1 MTQMLPF
8 EMLLVLPPLVRF
20 FIGFFLILVFAG
32 GAALLMHW
40 LGEGEE
46 E

>member
-1 MTQMLPF
+1 MTQALPS

-20 FIGFFLILVFAG
+20 FMGFFLILVFAG

-40 LGEGEE
+40 LGQGEE